1 MKVSKITKKPD
12 AKISLKNYKKLLAEI
27 KNCVQQA
34 GEKIAKTSVRQKV
47 VMAWQIGKLVSENL
61 ATSREESYGKH
72 LLQELERDLLIKK
85 STLYQMHNFYQ
96 TYPKLPQDNDRLNW
110 THYQMLSG
118 VKEAEERKRLE
129 SLAIENSW
137 SSDELA
143 VARKTPFEKGGGSNA
158 TAFESGDSL
167 PSQVSPKSPD
177 SANLN
182 SVPASA
188 KSSRLGLLSP
198 FSKRVMNLKPARGQ
212 LFSYSIVQLAGSE
225 KLFFDCGFKI
235 FKEVKQRPLKSLIG
249 SAVVVT
255 KSEEKYLIKKA
266 ALTPHRLFAY
276 KAYLERVVDGDTIH
290 VVLDLGFEIFHREI
304 IRLRGINAP
313 EAGTKAGT
321 KSTKVLTKILKD
333 APFLVVKTTGKDI
346 YGRYVADV
354 FLTNEEVV
362 EAQQV
367 ADSGIYLNQLLL
379 DKGSATLF

>member
-137 SSDELA
+137 STDDLA
-143 VARKTPFEKGGGSNA
+143 VARKTPFEKGENSPKRLFSA
-158 TAFESGDSL
+158 ETSTEFKFADESGDSRK
-167 PSQVSPKSPD
+167 VK
-177 SANLN
+177 
-182 SVPASA
+182 
-188 KSSRLGLLSP
+188 
-198 FSKRVMNLKPARGQ
+198 NLKPARGQ